1 MFQLV
6 QEFKVQFEHSFPS
19 LSPGPAYS
27 CCFCGAGFMVLSQ
40 SERALCVHDVCVGTD
55 GAFPSNQC
63 GGGGK

>member
-6 QEFKVQFEHSFPS
+6 QELKVQFEHSFPL
-19 LSPGPAYS
+19 LSPGLAYS

-55 GAFPSNQC
+55 
-63 GGGGK
+63 